1 MPRRRPPRD
10 CPSADG
16 PKIEVL
22 RRGTVLWRIHADG
35 RGPTEFRSTGAEQ
48 KRSDPVTHGNEGRF
62 DCRRGEYAYLYLAET
77 RLAAFAEAFLRD
89 DVVHHPSARF
99 VRRDKVTRAAL
110 SRIELTHPLTLVDLR
125 GAAGLT
131 RVGQDSWLTSSE
143 EVDYPI
149 TQLWAEAMWRWA
161 PHADGLCWMAKRDN
175 LHFAAML
182 FDDHDSSPRISG
194 EVVRR
199 FSEPA
204 NLAYAVKMLAA
215 VNVKVT

>member
-35 RGPTEFRSTGAEQ
+35 RGPTEFRSTEAEQ
-48 KRSDPVTHGNEGRF
+48 KRSDPMAHGNEGRF
-62 DCRRGEYAYLYLAET
+62 DCQRGEYAYLYLAET
-77 RLAAFAEAFLRD
+77 RVAAFAEAFLRD
-89 DVVHHPSARF
+89 DVVHDPGARF
-99 VRRDKVTRAAL
+99 VRRDKVTHAAL
-110 SRIELTHPLTLVDLR
+110 SRIELTGPLTLVDLR

-131 RVGQDSWLTSSE
+131 RVGQDAWLTSSE
-143 EVDYPI
+143 EADYPL
-149 TQLWAEAMWRWA
+149 TQRWA
-161 PHADGLCWMAKRDN
+161 AAIRRWVPRADGLCWMAKRDN
-175 LHFAAML
+175 VHFAAML
-182 FDDHDSSPRISG
+182 FDDHDPGSRLRG

-204 NLAYAVKMLAA
+204 GFAYAVKMLASL
-215 VNVKVT
+215 NVTVA